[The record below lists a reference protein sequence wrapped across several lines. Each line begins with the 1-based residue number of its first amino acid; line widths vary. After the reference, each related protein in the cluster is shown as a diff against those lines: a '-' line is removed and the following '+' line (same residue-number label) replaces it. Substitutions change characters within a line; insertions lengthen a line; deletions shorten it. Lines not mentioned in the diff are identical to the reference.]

1 MWYPSLSS
9 SQRTPRTQKVSQ
21 KTHNGQNHQEVGN
34 ARLPSG
40 EPHFLYPKSSPPV
53 KKIVHP
59 LPPSPPKNHGNI
71 VIEASGWGAGLD
83 HFLSLLPSPI
93 MLSPTQ
99 KGVFQFP
106 CDQTQFD
113 PDPDEIPMA
122 PRSGHDRRGE
132 VSQDLHFNVHTHR
145 HRRPSC

>member
-1 MWYPSLSS
+1 M
-9 SQRTPRTQKVSQ
+9 SQ
-21 KTHNGQNHQEVGN
+21 KTHHGQNHQEVGN
-34 ARLPSG
+34 ARLASG

-59 LPPSPPKNHGNI
+59 LPPSPQKNHGNI

-83 HFLSLLPSPI
+83 HFLSLLPSPK

-113 PDPDEIPMA
+113 PDPDEIP
-122 PRSGHDRRGE
+122 GL
-132 VSQDLHFNVHTHR
+132 QDPDTTDGGKFRKISISTYTHTDTVVLAVKQAMLLV
-145 HRRPSC
+145 